1 MQRKPGLPVFRDDE
15 AVFCHENNLAV
26 LGEARRPLSDEAAEF
41 LLETVARISL
51 RTDKVQPV
59 YP

>member
-1 MQRKPGLPVFRDDE
+1 MQRKRDLPVFRDDE

-26 LGEARRPLSDEAAEF
+26 LGEARLPLSDEAAEF
-41 LLETVARISL
+41 LLETVARMSL